1 MLECNLMDFYGEGH
15 SHLDPMCLGKV
26 IFSAKELTKEPT
38 AANEAAF
45 LVSDEANKAATLQA
59 LEERSVVDDGQDR
72 YLKQLRDLYAEDLY
86 VGRGSSDRDVS
97 LTKEFLG
104 DLQDFVGNFRQ
115 KHSLN

>member
-45 LVSDEANKAATLQA
+45 LAPEKGPSN
-59 LEERSVVDDGQDR
+59 
-72 YLKQLRDLYAEDLY
+72 
-86 VGRGSSDRDVS
+86 RDVS
-97 LTKEFLG
+97 LTKEFLK
-104 DLQDFVGNFRQ
+104 DLQDFVGEFR
-115 KHSLN
+115 KEHALN